1 MKSDPTIEPYAAYGS
16 ARWCAMRLG
25 VSLSKFQR
33 TRPLFEVEGF
43 PKVDPLVG
51 LTLKADVDAFLA
63 KRRRVADPDPA
74 AHHGRETTSGVRYH
88 EL

>member
-1 MKSDPTIEPYAAYGS
+1 MKIDPTFSADAAYGS
-16 ARWCAMRLG
+16 LKWCASRLG
-25 VSLSKFQR
+25 RSVDWLR
-33 TRPLFEVEGF
+33 EARGRLEREGF
-43 PKVDPLVG
+43 PEVDPLVG

-74 AHHGRETTSGVRYH
+74 AHHSRETKSGVRYH